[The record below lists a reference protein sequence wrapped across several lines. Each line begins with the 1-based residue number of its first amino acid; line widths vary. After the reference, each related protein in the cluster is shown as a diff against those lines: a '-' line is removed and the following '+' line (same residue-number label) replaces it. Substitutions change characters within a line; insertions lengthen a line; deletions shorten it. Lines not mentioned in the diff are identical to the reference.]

1 MSKKLQPEDI
11 FVTKFKDRENL
22 SKSPSENLRNGVA
35 LWCSFY
41 RENPH
46 RFIMDYL
53 GFNLFMF
60 QQILI
65 FAMDKSN
72 LFCFIASRGLGKS
85 YLTAV
90 YCCCRCIL
98 YPGTKIVI
106 ASKTK
111 AQAQGI
117 IVEKINDLLM
127 PRSIALRKEIKI
139 INTSKNACS
148 VEFWNTSTI
157 KVVASNDNARY
168 IRSNVLISDEY
179 LLMDEQVV
187 EKVLIPTLTGTRQP
201 EHLSLDKYKKMLENG
216 EMSLEENKQ
225 IYLSSAGYKFHWGY
239 KKFNHILKKMLKG
252 EEAFACSIPFTCSLE
267 HGLATKKMIKD
278 EMEKESTTGA
288 GFLMEYCG
296 IFYGEN
302 ANAYFKSEHIN
313 ACRSKSVKAF
323 YPPTTEE
330 YLDWK
335 QNKKRK
341 VWKMPR
347 MNGEVR
353 IIGVDCATAAGNQ
366 NDNSV
371 YTLMRLLPDGDK
383 FRREVVC
390 IESYNG
396 MYSEKQACRIKQ
408 LYGDFEADWI
418 IMDTAGMSSVWSD
431 MQKSQYDNERDETYE
446 RFTCFNEDNT
456 VDKDIAFGAKAV
468 VYSHK
473 PSSEPNHVMAQSLQ
487 DKFKTKTIKLLMND
501 LDAKF
506 ELSEDGDFALLPAE
520 EQARILAPYLQ
531 TTAMMNELINLE
543 FTYDKGKVRLNEKS
557 GNRKDRY
564 SSIGY
569 TNYLAD
575 MIENEEIKR
584 RLNEYDECICIWN

>member
-1 MSKKLQPEDI
+1 MSKVKAEDI
-11 FVTKFKDRENL
+11 FKTEFDDRDNL
-22 SKSPSENLRNGVA
+22 SKSSSENLKEGVA
-35 LWCSFY
+35 LWASFY

-53 GFNLFMF
+53 GFNLFIF

-65 FAMDKSN
+65 FAMDKCN

-85 YLTAV
+85 WLTAV

-127 PRSIALRKEIKI
+127 PQSIALRKEIKEI
-139 INTSKNACS
+139 GKSKNNCY

-168 IRSNVLISDEY
+168 IRSHVLISDEY
-179 LLMDEQVV
+179 LLMDEEMV
-187 EKVLIPTLTGTRQP
+187 EKVLIPTTTGTRQP
-201 EHLSLDKYKKMLENG
+201 EYLKNPEYSHLI
-216 EMSLEENKQ
+216 EENKQ

-239 KKFNHILKKMLKG
+239 KKFKYIFDKMLKG
-252 EEAFACSIPFTCSLE
+252 DDAFACSIPFTCSLE
-267 HGLATKKMIKD
+267 HGLVTKKMIKD

-313 ACRSKSVKAF
+313 ACRSKSVKPF

-330 YLDWK
+330 FILAK
-335 QNKKRK
+335 EGKKK
-341 VWKMPR
+341 KTWKMPK
-347 MNGEVR
+347 MSGEVR
-353 IIGVDCATAAGNQ
+353 IIGVDCATAVGNQ

-371 YTLMRLLPDGDK
+371 YTLMRLLPDGEK

-408 LYGDFEADWI
+408 LYYDFDCDWI

-431 MQKSQYDNERDETYE
+431 MQKSQYDIERDETYE
-446 RFTCFNEDNT
+446 RFTCFNDDNT
-456 VDKDIAFGAKAV
+456 VDKDIAFGATAV

-473 PSSEPNHVMAQSLQ
+473 PSAEPNHQMAQSLQ
-487 DKFKTKTIKLLMND
+487 DKFKTKNIKLLMND

-506 ELSEDGDFALLPAE
+506 ELCESSTYAELPAE
-520 EQARILAPYLQ
+520 EQARIISPYLQ
-531 TTAMMNELINLE
+531 TTAMMNEVINLE
-543 FTYDKGKVRLNEKS
+543 FKWNAGKIKLEEKS

-564 SSIGY
+564 SSIAY
-569 TNYLAD
+569 ANYLAD
-575 MIENEEIKR
+575 MIENEEIKK
-584 RLNEYDECICIWN
+584 RLNEYDECVCIWN

>member
-1 MSKKLQPEDI
+1 MSRVKPEDI
-11 FVTKFKDRENL
+11 FKTEFEDRDDL
-22 SKSPSENLRNGVA
+22 SKSSSENLKNGVA
-35 LWCSFY
+35 LWASFY

-53 GFNLFMF
+53 GFSLFIF

-65 FAMDKSN
+65 YAMDKST

-85 YLTAV
+85 WLTAV

-127 PRSIALRKEIKI
+127 PQSIALRKEIKEI
-139 INTSKNACS
+139 GKSKNNCY

-168 IRSNVLISDEY
+168 IRSHVLISDEY
-179 LLMDEQVV
+179 LLMDEEMV
-187 EKVLIPTLTGTRQP
+187 EKVLIPTTTGTRQP
-201 EHLSLDKYKKMLENG
+201 GYLQYDEYKDLV
-216 EMSLEENKQ
+216 EENKQ

-239 KKFNHILKKMLKG
+239 KKFKYIFDKMLRG
-252 EEAFACSIPFTCSLE
+252 DTSFACSIPFTCSLE
-267 HGLATKKMIKD
+267 HGLVTKKMIKD

-313 ACRSKSVKAF
+313 ACRTKSVKAF

-330 YLDWK
+330 YIDWK
-335 QNKKRK
+335 NGKKKKTWRI
-341 VWKMPR
+341 PR
-347 MNGEVR
+347 VSGEFRV
-353 IIGVDCATAAGNQ
+353 IGVDCATAVGSQ

-371 YTLMRLLPDGDK
+371 YTLMRLLPDGDR
-383 FRREVVC
+383 FRREVVH

-396 MYSEKQACRIKQ
+396 MYSEKQAIRIKQ
-408 LYGDFEADWI
+408 LFYDFEADKI

-431 MQKSQYDNERDETYE
+431 MQKSQYDNDRDETYD
-446 RFTCFNEDNT
+446 RFTCYNEDNT
-456 VDKDIAFGAKAV
+456 VDKDLAYGAIPV

-473 PSSEPNHVMAQSLQ
+473 PSTEPNHIMAQSLQ
-487 DKFKTKTIKLLMND
+487 DKFKTKTIKLLISD
-501 LDAKF
+501 IDAKF
-506 ELSEDGDFALLPAE
+506 ELCENESFVLLPPD

-543 FTYDKGKVRLNEKS
+543 FKWVQGKIKLEEKS
-557 GNRKDRY
+557 GHRKDRY
-564 SSIGY
+564 SSIAY
-569 TNYLAD
+569 ANYLAD
-575 MIENEEIKR
+575 MIENEEIKKN
-584 RLNEYDECICIWN
+584 LNEYDDVVCLWN